1 MENTDELHDA
11 LLTLGVLTDSEVER
25 SRNLLEQLVKH
36 RRAGSVLVES
46 LVEEENQQ
54 PQEPVALWFA
64 SERMNLIKSV
74 YPAGQIVQTLDLP
87 EKVLWE
93 KDRELEVEQAVRELV
108 RCRLQSSGPTTLG
121 ELCRL
126 LNLPRGALEAALQG
140 LQGEGQILSG
150 SYRASADDLEW
161 CDRKLLARI
170 HRLTLGRLR
179 REIEPVSPAEFMRFL
194 LTWQHLPFGTQL
206 HGEQGLSIVLDQLQ
220 GFEAAAAAW
229 EEFLLPSRISGY
241 APALLDRLCLSGE
254 FAWGRLSVPSTLETE
269 GMEERPYSSPRGIRP
284 SRLAPVAFFKRMEMP
299 DFFLLRHLENGQPD
313 PSAQQVEQLNLSHPA
328 HEVLEQLH
336 RWGACFFEDLVRT
349 TGRLPL
355 EVEEGLWELVAAGQ
369 ATADGFDSLR
379 FLINPN
385 RKRGFPHRASRRSNR
400 QTLKGSMGRWT
411 LLGLPGVQ
419 GNSREFGD
427 RPRNL
432 DLVARQ
438 LLKRWGVVFRDL
450 LARESLTF
458 AWRDLLKIYRTMEA
472 QGQLRGGRFVSGFV
486 GEQFALPEALDAL
499 RAIRRSQPTGEVL
512 RISAA
517 DPLNLI
523 GIITPG
529 SRLRPHPTRFAYYR
543 DGVPV
548 EEENF
553 LIAKS
558 LSASVIRGNSGTVPE
573 FRENS

>member
-1 MENTDELHDA
+1 
-11 LLTLGVLTDSEVER
+11 
-25 SRNLLEQLVKH
+25 
-36 RRAGSVLVES
+36 
-46 LVEEENQQ
+46 
-54 PQEPVALWFA
+54 
-64 SERMNLIKSV
+64 
-74 YPAGQIVQTLDLP
+74 
-87 EKVLWE
+87 
-93 KDRELEVEQAVRELV
+93 
-108 RCRLQSSGPTTLG
+108 
-121 ELCRL
+121 
-126 LNLPRGALEAALQG
+126 
-140 LQGEGQILSG
+140 
-150 SYRASADDLEW
+150 
-161 CDRKLLARI
+161 
-170 HRLTLGRLR
+170 
-179 REIEPVSPAEFMRFL
+179 
-194 LTWQHLPFGTQL
+194 
-206 HGEQGLSIVLDQLQ
+206 
-220 GFEAAAAAW
+220 
-229 EEFLLPSRISGY
+229 
-241 APALLDRLCLSGE
+241 
-254 FAWGRLSVPSTLETE
+254 
-269 GMEERPYSSPRGIRP
+269 MEERPYSSPRGIRP

-299 DFFLLRHLENGQPD
+299 DFFLLRHLESGQPD

-328 HEVLEQLH
+328 HEVLEQLQ

-355 EVEEGLWELVAAGQ
+355 EVEEGLWELVAAGL

-379 FLINPN
+379 FLIDPN

-400 QTLKGSMGRWT
+400 RTIKRSMGRWT
-411 LLGLPGVQ
+411 LLDVPRTA
-419 GNSREFGD
+419 NSGTGPEFA
-427 RPRNL
+427 RNVL
-432 DLVARQ
+432 ESKENSLGWHQTPKHLESVARQ

-553 LIAKS
+553 LIAKP
-558 LSASVIRGNSGTVPE
+558 LSASVIRGNSGTVPG
-573 FRENS
+573 F